1 MILSG
6 WVVGMVF
13 GVIGPMAGNNNQ
25 KLLKMFTLS
34 MKIKP
39 VSSGLAVRMVSG
51 VMRRMIGN
59 NNR

>member
-1 MILSG
+1 
-6 WVVGMVF
+6 MVC
-13 GVIGPMAGNNNQ
+13 GVIRPMAGNNNQ
-25 KLLKMFTLS
+25 KLLKTFTLS

-51 VMRRMIGN
+51 VMRRMVGN